1 MKTKLVEAGFKPEY
15 EGCSLFSNPSGP
27 EKSEAPIHARLSLP
41 LIKIGGK
48 P

>member
-1 MKTKLVEAGFKPEY
+1 MTTKVVEAGFKPGY
-15 EGCSLFSNPSGP
+15 EGCSLFSNPSGA
-27 EKSEAPIHARLSLP
+27 ENSEAPIHARLSLP